1 MVLDRLKSLIQSTK
15 EKKEDKETYPSMKE
29 LEKEPKPEPKPQSK
43 PHSSEETNADLLANR
58 ATESIV
64 EKLEGMDKDE
74 KYAFIMK
81 KAYAYKKGMT
91 TDQRL
96 TETANME
103 RDRAIQA
110 EIKMLRAQLKEMEL
124 EDEQKAAF
132 EAAVAEAHPDMVA
145 GGRKKRKSKK
155 RKPKKRRTKRR
166 TKRR

>member
-1 MVLDRLKSLIQSTK
+1 MA
-15 EKKEDKETYPSMKE
+15 KKKQTYPSMIE
-29 LEKEPKPEPKPQSK
+29 LEKEPKPEPKPQQPKKVEPKPDPKPQSK
-43 PHSSEETNADLLANR
+43 PNSPEETNADDVLDSL
-58 ATESIV
+58 V
-64 EKLEGMDKDE
+64 GKMDGMDKDE
-74 KYAFIMK
+74 KYEFIMK
-81 KAYAYKKGMT
+81 KAHQYKNSLT

-103 RDRAIQA
+103 RDR

-124 EDEQKAAF
+124 EEEKKAAF

-155 RKPKKRRTKRR
+155 RKSKKRKSKKRRTKRR